1 MSVKTTDIEA
11 GAIIPFAKGDEMG
24 LSVGEYT
31 PTSECHKYE
40 LFHINRG
47 ELKKRIRQCFVLS
60 ID

>member
-11 GAIIPFAKGDEMG
+11 GTVFAFTKSDDVG